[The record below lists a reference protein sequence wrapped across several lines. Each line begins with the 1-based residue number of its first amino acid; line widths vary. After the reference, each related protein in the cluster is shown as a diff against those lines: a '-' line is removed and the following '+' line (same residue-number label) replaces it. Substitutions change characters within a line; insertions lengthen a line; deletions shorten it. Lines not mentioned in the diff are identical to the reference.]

1 MKPIITEASKS
12 NDWATPRPLVCL
24 LDAHFGPFDL
34 DAAAAPW
41 NAVCSRYVTKR
52 DNVLKNPPR
61 ARRVWLNPPYSR
73 GMLDKF
79 VGLARKLVLSGHWGS
94 CTLLVPH
101 YSSEGWWQRHVA
113 RPEGR
118 PSGADWLW
126 GRIDAP
132 LRHHVRLKSEGLTV
146 DVLEPEGRVRFVRLK
161 PEGRK
166 GQGAAF
172 ASAVVHFQTSGRR
185 SA

>member
-1 MKPIITEASKS
+1 MTPIITEASKS
-12 NDWATPRPLVCL
+12 NEWATPRPLVRQL
-24 LDAHFGPFDL
+24 AGVFGPFDL

-41 NAVCSRYVTKR
+41 NAVCARFVTKR
-52 DNVLKNPPR
+52 DNVLKHAPA

-79 VGLARKLVLSGHWGS
+79 VGLARRLVLEGHWGS

-126 GRIDAP
+126 GRFDAP
-132 LRHHVRLKSEGLTV
+132 LRHHVRLRSSGLTV
-146 DVLEPEGRVRFVRLK
+146 HVLEPEGRVRFVRAGGR
-161 PEGRK
+161 PEK
-166 GQGAAF
+166 GKGAAF
-172 ASAVVHFQTSGRR
+172 ASAVVHFAR
-185 SA
+185 AA